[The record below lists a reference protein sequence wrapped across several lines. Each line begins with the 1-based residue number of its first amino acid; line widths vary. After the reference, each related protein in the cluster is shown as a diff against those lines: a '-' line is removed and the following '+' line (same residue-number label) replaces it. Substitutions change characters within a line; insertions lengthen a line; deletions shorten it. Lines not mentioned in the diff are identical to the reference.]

1 MENPLA
7 EFNIHVYLLRL
18 CVLNQYKSSIWQI
31 QSNHLVML
39 CLYIYVCII
48 WNPINVLLDTKHTPA
63 KKQRGIK
70 LTAKSKQLAPT
81 HSNILTFT
89 N

>member
-18 CVLNQYKSSIWQI
+18 CVLNQYKSSILQI

-39 CLYIYVCII
+39 CLYIYICLY
-48 WNPINVLLDTKHTPA
+48 NLKSNKRFTRYKTHTRE
-63 KKQRGIK
+63 KTTRNK
-70 LTAKSKQLAPT
+70 
-81 HSNILTFT
+81 T
-89 N
+89 NS